1 MPDNDEENGED
12 VQKFMNVLRRAPHGT
27 IYSYEALEMIL
38 ILGAF
43 EQDTSVAFIDDGVYT
58 LLKNQ
63 DTEGIG
69 IKGFANTFRALDGF
83 DIEKLYVDKESM
95 EERGLTEDD
104 FVVDV
109 EVLTSEEI
117 GKLMKEQDVVIHH

>member
-1 MPDNDEENGED
+1 MPEYDDENGE
-12 VQKFMNVLRRAPHGT
+12 VVKKIMNVMHRAPHGT
-27 IYSYEALEMIL
+27 IYAYEGLEMIL
-38 ILGAF
+38 IQGAF
-43 EQDTSVAFIDDGVYT
+43 DQDVSVVFIGDGVYT

-69 IKGFANTFRALDGF
+69 TKGFANTFRALDGF

-95 EERGLTEDD
+95 EERGLTPDD

-109 EVLTSEEI
+109 EVLTSGEI
-117 GKLMKEQDVVIHH
+117 GKLMKEQDVVIHQ